1 MTVGELVT
9 QRMLIKARQCGSGGT
24 TGPEQTI
31 GRVLIAPQQALR
43 SLGIWD
49 AEVLEGEYS
58 GLHARL
64 DGDLSFEGIPFYSD
78 LDALFQHHVMS
89 GKREGRF
96 RIIVLPAKE
105 G

>member
-49 AEVLEGEYS
+49 AEVLEWHVG
-58 GLHARL
+58 A
-64 DGDLSFEGIPFYSD
+64 DFP
-78 LDALFQHHVMS
+78 LFDDMTEAF
-89 GKREGRF
+89 GKTL

-105 G
+105 E

>member
-49 AEVLEGEYS
+49 AEVLEGRVTDRQDCNGSYWV
-58 GLHARL
+58 
-64 DGDLSFEGIPFYSD
+64 FETERGMWPDVYY
-78 LDALFQHHVMS
+78 DANVL
-89 GKREGRF
+89 GKRF
-96 RIIVLPAKE
+96 RIIVLPAKGE
-105 G
+105 